1 MDSPTGTNMFETNNP
16 NSTPQAIRAGP
27 PESDPRVFLAVE
39 RTFLAWIR
47 TGLAMM
53 GFGFVVARF
62 GVFLR
67 EIAAAQPIN
76 PEASA
81 QLSLWF
87 GTALVIIGTVVNL
100 IAALQHVH
108 VIRRLNRGVAHFARP
123 SAIGVTV
130 ALVLAALGAAM
141 VGYLV
146 VLGR

>member
-1 MDSPTGTNMFETNNP
+1 VNDSH
-16 NSTPQAIRAGP
+16 ARAGAAPPGP

-67 EIAAAQPIN
+67 EITAVHPID
-76 PEASA
+76 PEDSA
-81 QLSLWF
+81 RLSLWF
-87 GTALVIIGTVVNL
+87 GTVLVVLGTSVNL
-100 IAALQHVH
+100 VATMQHLRM
-108 VIRRLNRGVAHFARP
+108 IRRLHRGAAHFGRP
-123 SAIGVTV
+123 SALGVV
-130 ALVLAALGAAM
+130 VSLVLAALGLVM